1 MDRNNESENT
11 MRLQVFLAQAG
22 LGSRRACE
30 TIIDDLRVSVNGEMI
45 SRHGVQVSDD
55 DVIKVDGKQV
65 YRTKKSIYLALHKP
79 PGYLC
84 AQSDPEGRP
93 LAVELL
99 QSRYGMRLYT
109 VGRLDFNS
117 SGLIFVTNDGDF
129 AQAVSHPSN
138 AVEKEYIVQT
148 RKPVTDEFLESCVRG
163 LNIEGVQYRFTTWE
177 RAGSR
182 SVRVTLLEGKNREIR
197 TVFNHYRFGVKR
209 VHRVRI
215 GPVKLFRMAPGRFRP
230 LTKQEIQW
238 FMKNSGA
245 VSESDA
251 PSVSPPAEAKTK
263 RRQVRVRRGK
273 KE

>member
-1 MDRNNESENT
+1 MAKSNDTDT

-22 LGSRRACE
+22 LGSRRSCE
-30 TIIDDLRVSVNGEMI
+30 SLISDLRVSVNGEMI
-45 SRHGVQVSDD
+45 SRQGVQVSDD
-55 DVIKVDGKQV
+55 DVVKVDGKQV
-65 YRTKKSIYLALHKP
+65 YRTRKTVYLALHKP

-84 AQSDPEGRP
+84 AQSDADGRP
-93 LAVELL
+93 LAVELV

-117 SGLIFVTNDGDF
+117 SGLIFMTNDGDF

-138 AVEKEYIVQT
+138 EVEKEYVVQT
-148 RKPVTDEFLESCVRG
+148 RKPVTDEFLEDCVRG
-163 LNIEGVQYRFTTWE
+163 LNIEGVHYRFTNWE

-182 SVRVTLLEGKNREIR
+182 SIRVTLLEGKNREIR

-230 LTKQEIQW
+230 LTRQEINW
-238 FMKNSGA
+238 FLKHAGREPLA
-245 VSESDA
+245 DERGTGRSEA
-251 PSVSPPAEAKTK
+251 PARKK
-263 RRQVRVRRGK
+263 QVRIRRGGQS
-273 KE
+273 